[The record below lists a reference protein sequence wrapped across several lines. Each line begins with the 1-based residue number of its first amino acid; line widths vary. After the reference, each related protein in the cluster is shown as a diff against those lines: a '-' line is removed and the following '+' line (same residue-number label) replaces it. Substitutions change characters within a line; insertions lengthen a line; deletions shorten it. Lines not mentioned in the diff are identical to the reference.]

1 MARAGEIGE
10 VQPVD
15 SADVIVVGGGVVG
28 CAAAFEL
35 ARDVDVLV
43 LESDAIA
50 GGATGKASGLVSPV
64 YDHRANLDAAR
75 YATAFFRSFDGT
87 RNLTFTERPGVFCFA
102 ADERTHAVE
111 ASRVAAD
118 AGFDTAILDPDGLER
133 EFPGVFNTGPFDGA
147 AVFHDTGWVDSYT
160 FATALQKE
168 AEDRG
173 ATVETGVTVESVT
186 TVNGEVSGVTTTEGR
201 YEAGTV
207 VAAAGWR
214 TRSLLAEHLRIPV
227 RPFRYQTATL
237 EIERALDAA
246 YPMAWEHGTRL
257 YWRPTRSGSLHV
269 GGQPYFVETPG
280 SVRQSA
286 TDAFTR
292 LVATA
297 IPEYL
302 CDLGEPRLQGTDT
315 CKTGAAATPDTLPI
329 IDEPPAGPDGLVLA
343 TGMHGFGIMLAPV
356 AGAGVRSLV
365 TGAEVPFPLDPYR
378 LGRFDDR
385 SESFG
390 SAYIQSA
397 P

>member
-1 MARAGEIGE
+1 MPRAGEVGE
-10 VQPVD
+10 VHPVD

-28 CAAAFEL
+28 CAAAYEL
-35 ARDVDVLV
+35 ARDFDVLV
-43 LESDAIA
+43 LESASIA
-50 GGATGKASGLVSPV
+50 GGATGKASGLISPV
-64 YDHRANLDAAR
+64 YDHQANLDAAR

-87 RNLTFTERPGVFCFA
+87 RNLSFTERPGVFRFA
-102 ADERTHAVE
+102 AAERTHAVE
-111 ASRVAAD
+111 ASMAAAD

-133 EFPGVFNTGPFDGA
+133 EFPGVFNDGPFDGA
-147 AVFHDTGWVDSYT
+147 AVFHDAGWVDSYT

-186 TVNGEVSGVTTTEGR
+186 TVDGAVSGVNTSEGR
-201 YEAGTV
+201 YEAETV

-214 TRSLLAEHLRIPV
+214 TRSLLAEHLRVPV

-237 EIERALDAA
+237 EIDRTLDDS
-246 YPMAWEHGTRL
+246 YPMAWEHETRL

-302 CDLGEPRLQGTDT
+302 RELGGPRLQGTDT
-315 CKTGAAATPDTLPI
+315 CQTGDAATPDSLPI
-329 IDEPPAGPDGLVLA
+329 IDEPPDGPDGLIVA

-356 AGAGVRSLV
+356 VGAAVRSLV
-365 TGAEVPFPLDPYR
+365 GGEDAPFTLEPYR
-378 LGRFDDR
+378 LARFADR
-385 SESFG
+385 SDAFG
-390 SAYIQSA
+390 SEYIQS
-397 P
+397 PR